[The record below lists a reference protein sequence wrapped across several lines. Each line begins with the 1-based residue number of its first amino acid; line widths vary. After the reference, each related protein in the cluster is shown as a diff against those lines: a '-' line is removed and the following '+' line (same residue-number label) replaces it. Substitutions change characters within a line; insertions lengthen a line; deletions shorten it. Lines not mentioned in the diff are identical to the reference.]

1 MLADAVGGDPAS
13 YTYLVA
19 GPPGMTEGV
28 VGELEGAGIPEDR
41 IMSDGFSGY

>member
-1 MLADAVGGDPAS
+1 MLADVVGGDPAS

-28 VGELEGAGIPEDR
+28 VGELNEAGILEDR
-41 IMSDGFSGY
+41 ILSDGFSGY